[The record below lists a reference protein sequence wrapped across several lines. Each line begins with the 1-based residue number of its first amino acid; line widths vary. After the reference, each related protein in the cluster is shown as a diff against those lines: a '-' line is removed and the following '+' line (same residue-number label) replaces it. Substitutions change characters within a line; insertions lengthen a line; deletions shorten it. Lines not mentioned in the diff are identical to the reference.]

1 MVQSHYQPQYKRA
14 VELSMT
20 TGLPMPTVTVSV
32 IKYTLLG
39 DSEELMSTCVLVHV
53 CGCVYT
59 HLIYLVPI
67 FNDSLLHFTLPI
79 VVCLGSEPPSISNFA
94 TILRGKDGFELG
106 FEGFQFITG
115 FAYAQQG
122 TWLYSLHFTCDF
134 FFLLMVSS
142 YPLFIFCLSN
152 LTHSA

>member
-1 MVQSHYQPQYKRA
+1 MAQSHYQPQYKRA

-94 TILRGKDGFELG
+94 TILRGKDGFECLVLKG
-106 FEGFQFITG
+106 FSLSQALLMHNKGHGYTLFI
-115 FAYAQQG
+115 
-122 TWLYSLHFTCDF
+122 LLVIF
-134 FFLLMVSS
+134 FF
-142 YPLFIFCLSN
+142 C
-152 LTHSA
+152 